1 MAKKRKRSSDAAA
14 AAAAAAE
21 KPGEFAPERPER
33 TLFGFMEKPTAAAAD
48 LEESEPETASEGGED
63 DAAAVAVAAAAPFRN
78 KEKVLVTCSRRIN
91 YRYRHLMQ
99 NVVSLLPHAKKDSK
113 VESKQSKGNALNELL
128 ELRSCSSCL
137 FFECRK
143 QKDLYLW
150 MVKSSGGPSVKFLVN
165 AVHTMEELKLTGN
178 HLKGSRPLLTFST
191 NFDEQPH
198 WKLVKEMLT
207 QIFATPKDHRKAK
220 PFHDHVFVFSIVDD
234 HVWFRNYQISVP
246 HNETDKVDKG
256 GLDKMTL
263 VEVGPRFCLN
273 PIKIFGGS
281 FGGPTLYENPYYIS
295 PNQIRALEKRKK
307 AGKYAKK
314 VKAKVRRKMHEMENT
329 LEPDEFAG
337 LWKGED

>member
-1 MAKKRKRSSDAAA
+1 MAKKRKRSSEAPAP
-14 AAAAAAE
+14 AAE
-21 KPGEFAPERPER
+21 KADDSAPERPQR
-33 TLFGFMEKPTAAAAD
+33 TLFGFKDQPDSAAELVSKDGAA
-48 LEESEPETASEGGED
+48 G
-63 DAAAVAVAAAAPFRN
+63 APFRN
-78 KEKVLVTCSRRIN
+78 KEKVLITCSRRII
-91 YRYRHLMQ
+91 YRYRHLML

-113 VESKQSKGNALNELL
+113 VESKQSKGGQLNELV

-150 MVKSSGGPSVKFLVN
+150 MVKSPAGPSVKFLVN

-178 HLKGSRPLLTFST
+178 HLKGSRPLLTFSS
-191 NFDEQPH
+191 NFDQQPH
-198 WKLVKEMLT
+198 WKLLKEMIT

-220 PFHDHVFVFSIVDD
+220 PFHDHVFVFSIVDE
-234 HVWFRNYQISVP
+234 HIWFRNYQISVP
-246 HNETDKVDKG
+246 HNEIDKVDKG

-281 FGGPTLYENPYYIS
+281 FGGPTLYENPFYVS

-307 AGKYAKK
+307 AGKYAHK
-314 VKAKVRRKMHEMENT
+314 VKAKVRRKEHEKANH
-329 LEPDEFAG
+329 LEPDEFADI
-337 LWKGED
+337 WKGED